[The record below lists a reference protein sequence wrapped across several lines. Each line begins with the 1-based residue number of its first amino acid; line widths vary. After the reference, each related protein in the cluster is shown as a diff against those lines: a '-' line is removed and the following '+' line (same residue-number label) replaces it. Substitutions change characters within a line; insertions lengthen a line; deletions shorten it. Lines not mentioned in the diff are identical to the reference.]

1 MRQTGISHGLV
12 CSPGISRPG
21 CVLGAPTDMA
31 RFDHTNALLIDSQT
45 LFTRHTG
52 SWWIAQQGQWS
63 DGGRVMPVANGGV
76 FGRYAYC

>member
-1 MRQTGISHGLV
+1 
-12 CSPGISRPG
+12 
-21 CVLGAPTDMA
+21 MA